1 MKRITLLLM
10 VMALVFT
17 VKAQDMYLVMDTLLK
32 ADPNSGYGWKA
43 ETANSSD
50 LVLMINENFQN
61 WPLNHSSANTDNST
75 TARCAAASY
84 SDWAQEV
91 TLGDGTKANITMVK
105 CASAPAGLS
114 QNKCNYT
121 LELGGDPTKIKYSTG
136 AIPDPEDG
144 GALSPGFLEVSRIS
158 SNGTAAVDGVGWH
171 GSVTLPAIQ
180 GATRVQY
187 SYSSIGGN
195 KRGIKLQRSVDDGE
209 TWTDVRNPSQS
220 ACNDGLTQNGTNT
233 PADSNYDMDADGN
246 PLPDNRFA
254 NGYFCSGAG
263 VYIEDVV
270 GDGTESVMLRFTIN
284 DGPAGTNSPQDYR
297 LHDLK
302 VYALN
307 REASI
312 PKVKT
317 SSIQVNGLKGQIEVT
332 GAQASVSVYNITGQ
346 KIATFVPNSGSQFV
360 SVPAGIY
367 LVAEQNQPTIKTVV
381 K

>member
-1 MKRITLLLM
+1 MKKITLLLM

-17 VKAQDMYLVMDTLLK
+17 VKAQDLYLVMDTLLK

-43 ETANSSD
+43 ETTNSTD

-61 WPLNHSSANTDNST
+61 WPFNHSSANTDNST
-75 TARCAAASY
+75 TARCTAASY
-84 SDWAQEV
+84 TDWAQEI
-91 TLGDGTKANITMVK
+91 TLGDGTKANITMVE
-105 CASAPAGLS
+105 CASAPAGIS

-121 LELGGDPTKIKYSTG
+121 LELGGDPSKINYTSG

-158 SNGTAAVDGVGWH
+158 SNGTTAIDGVGYH

-195 KRGIKLQRSVDDGE
+195 KRGIKMQRSADGGE

-220 ACNDGLTQNGTNT
+220 ACNDGLTENGTNT
-233 PADSNYDMDADGN
+233 PTNGNYNKDADGN

-254 NGYFCSGAG
+254 SGYFCSGAG
-263 VYIEDVV
+263 VYIEDIV
-270 GDGTESVMLRFTIN
+270 GDGTEAVMLRFTIN
-284 DGPAGTNSPQDYR
+284 DGPDGTNSTQDYR

-302 VYALN
+302 VYASKSVD
-307 REASI
+307 AIS
-312 PKVKT
+312 KVKT
-317 SSIQVNGLKGQIEVT
+317 SSTIVNGLKGQIEIT

-346 KIATFVPNSGSQFV
+346 KIATFVPNSGSRFV
-360 SVPAGIY
+360 FVPAGIY
-367 LVAEQNQPTIKTVV
+367 LVAEQNQPTV
-381 K
+381 KIIVK